1 MWSDDLWQLMRLNA
15 KILTRLP
22 LRQRLMSFLNRNAGR
37 ALPPQRGEMPG
48 FPDDVSVV
56 IVAHNAAA
64 ALLDTMQ
71 SLRAAGCP
79 DGRITVVDVA
89 STDESAAYLAKE
101 APCIRYRRLDRNLGP
116 SHGRNVGIREC
127 STRWVLLM
135 DADVMVWTDTIRFL
149 REAVETPGAAIA
161 SPIVMHADRPDLIQ
175 YADTGFH
182 FICEAVNPYLDRPIS
197 ARGSDVR
204 DIGAA
209 SGCALLIDCTVA
221 KRVGLFDERYFIG
234 KEDGDFT
241 HRIRLAGYRIV
252 EPPAARVRHRSR
264 ARGPWLFY
272 YQIRNRWH
280 VILKNYQIR
289 TIIVLSPVLVL
300 HELLQAVVLIA
311 KGHGITYLRALAGL
325 CQLLPALLGDRA
337 QVERIRVRADR
348 DLLKDGALV
357 VRADLAGGS
366 FARSMRRGYELSL
379 RAYWRAV
386 HPLLSSG
393 GRSMRARDKQRPRVL
408 VLTPYYTP
416 VLGGVETHARVFVR
430 WLCAHGYETL
440 VVTTRVGA
448 ASPAPRTVDG
458 VCVHRVPPGGVRRQ
472 QAKWLALPF
481 VLAALVRLRSRY
493 DIVYCPDPRGVG
505 VAAVSA
511 RYLLGKR
518 LVLQASTPGSLS
530 CANWDGTLARLA
542 VDPHGKWG
550 RAVKSV
556 GQRIY
561 GAADAYVCISRAIEE
576 EARAAGIP
584 ERRMLYQPHGVR
596 LDEFRPV
603 EPDTVR
609 QIRNEFGLPDDR
621 VICLFLGRLSY
632 EKGVLDLV
640 EAWRRIDDDGAL
652 LVLAGPAM
660 SGHHL
665 DVGPEVGGFI
675 ARHELQE
682 SIRFLGGT
690 DVPARV
696 MQAADV
702 FVNPSYYEGFS
713 IAVVEAM
720 ACGLAPVISPVGGIV
735 EYVVA
740 GKNALLCEPG
750 QPVQLAAML
759 RQTIRDPS
767 LRLTL
772 GREARATAERCF
784 DSERMAARI
793 AGLLTDVT
801 KTLEAK
807 AV

>member
-1 MWSDDLWQLMRLNA
+1 M
-15 KILTRLP
+15 
-22 LRQRLMSFLNRNAGR
+22 
-37 ALPPQRGEMPG
+37 
-48 FPDDVSVV
+48 
-56 IVAHNAAA
+56 
-64 ALLDTMQ
+64 
-71 SLRAAGCP
+71 
-79 DGRITVVDVA
+79 
-89 STDESAAYLAKE
+89 
-101 APCIRYRRLDRNLGP
+101 
-116 SHGRNVGIREC
+116 GIREC

-135 DADVMVWTDTIRFL
+135 DADVMVGTDAIRLL

-161 SPIVMHADRPDLIQ
+161 SPIVVHADRPNLIQ

-182 FICEAVNPYLDRPIS
+182 FICEAVNPYLDRPVS

-204 DIGAA
+204 DIAAA
-209 SGCALLIDCTVA
+209 SGCALLIDCTAA

-264 ARGPWLFY
+264 ERGPWLFY

-289 TIIVLSPVLVL
+289 TIIVLSPMLVL
-300 HELLQAVVLIA
+300 HELVQAVVLIT
-311 KGHGITYLRALAGL
+311 KGHGITYFRALAGL
-325 CQLLPALLGDRA
+325 CRLLPGLPGDRA
-337 QVERIRVRADR
+337 RVERIRVRADR

-366 FARSMRRGYELSL
+366 FARSMRRVYELSL

-386 HPLLSSG
+386 QPLLSSG
-393 GRSMRARDKQRPRVL
+393 GRSMRARDKQRPGVL

-416 VLGGVETHARVFVR
+416 VLGGVETHARAFVR
-430 WLCAHGYETL
+430 WLCAHGYETSVL
-440 VVTTRVGA
+440 TTRVGG
-448 ASPAPRTVDG
+448 ASAPRTVDR

-472 QAKWLALPF
+472 LAKWLALPF

-493 DIVYCPDPRGVG
+493 DIIYCPDPRGVG
-505 VAAVSA
+505 VAAVLA

-530 CANWDGTLARLA
+530 CANWDGTLARLD
-542 VDPHGKWG
+542 VDPHGKLG

-576 EARAAGIP
+576 EARAVGIP

-603 EPDTVR
+603 GPDTAR

-640 EAWRRIDDDGAL
+640 EAWRRIDDDAAL

-665 DVGPEVGGFI
+665 DVGPEVGSFV
-675 ARHELQE
+675 ARHGLQE
-682 SIRFLGGT
+682 RIRFLGGT

-750 QPVQLAAML
+750 QPVRLAAML

-772 GREARATAERCF
+772 GREARATAERYF
-784 DSERMAARI
+784 DSERMAAHI

-801 KTLEAK
+801 KTLEAFSPTRS
-807 AV
+807 A